1 MPDETVIARQI
12 GANVDPDAVALARSE
27 LIRAIV
33 EPVAER
39 LETLRSALDSS
50 EPYSPDAAQAG
61 RRSLRNG
68 LLALLT
74 GGSDRGAALA
84 EAQYHAAG
92 NMTDRYAAL
101 AISAHNWTQ
110 AAPALLGDFRTRFGG
125 DPLVFDKWLVA
136 SSQARDNGVIERLRA
151 ILTAPDFP
159 RTNPNRL
166 RSLLGSFVMSNPAQL
181 ARADGLGFRFVTEA
195 AAEID
200 KVNPQVAAR
209 ILTGF
214 RILPMLEG
222 GRREAGRAALE
233 ALRNQHQLSR
243 NTADIID
250 RILAG

>member
-1 MPDETVIARQI
+1 
-12 GANVDPDAVALARSE
+12 
-27 LIRAIV
+27 
-33 EPVAER
+33 
-39 LETLRSALDSS
+39 
-50 EPYSPDAAQAG
+50 
-61 RRSLRNG
+61 
-68 LLALLT
+68 
-74 GGSDRGAALA
+74 
-84 EAQYHAAG
+84 
-92 NMTDRYAAL
+92 
-101 AISAHNWTQ
+101 
-110 AAPALLGDFRTRFGG
+110 
-125 DPLVFDKWLVA
+125 LVA

-250 RILAG
+250 R

>member
-1 MPDETVIARQI
+1 DPAFKAQVIAMPDETVIARQI
-12 GANVDPDAVALARSE
+12 GTNVDPDAVAAARRA

-39 LETLRSALDSS
+39 LETLRNTLDSN
-50 EPYSPDAAQAG
+50 EAYSPDATQAG

-200 KVNPQVAAR
+200 KVNP
-209 ILTGF
+209 
-214 RILPMLEG
+214 
-222 GRREAGRAALE
+222 
-233 ALRNQHQLSR
+233 
-243 NTADIID
+243 
-250 RILAG
+250 